1 MKNTILETLKGLELA
16 LDWRAKKVEELNTK
30 DETTFVEEKRAE
42 LQKEMDEKLNAFIEE
57 IKTEKENAIAKLNK
71 DIEIINELKGEYEA
85 QLAGI
90 EAEEQKVEEAEVA
103 EVEEAVAE
111 EPVAEEV
118 KEENVQEETPETLPL
133 FENPIVNHPFRP

>member
-1 MKNTILETLKGLELA
+1 MKNTIVETLKGLELA

-57 IKTEKENAIAKLNK
+57 IRTEKENVIAKLNK

-90 EAEEQKVEEAEVA
+90 EAEEQKVAEEEVSEVVEETDGEEVA
-103 EVEEAVAE
+103 VDET
-111 EPVAEEV
+111 EEV
-118 KEENVQEETPETLPL
+118 KDETPETLPV
-133 FENPIVNHPFRP
+133 FENTVANHPFRP